1 MDKELIKTDTVWYK
15 IKKFFKGIFS
25 KEYKNEN
32 IHTEKDY
39 IKESNIDNSFIES
52 ISLDK
57 SVESAIK
64 KRNLANNLMN
74 KKVSIENL
82 SEYQVAEMITF
93 FEKYIDSM
101 DKQLTEIKEDIIKIK
116 QDTV

>member
-1 MDKELIKTDTVWYK
+1 MSKELIKTDTVWYK
-15 IKKFFKGIFS
+15 IKRFFKGIFS

-32 IHTEKDY
+32 SSIEKKY
-39 IKESNIDNSFIES
+39 IEESNFDNNFIES

-57 SVESAIK
+57 NVEAEIK

-74 KKVSIENL
+74 KKVNIESL
-82 SEYQVAEMITF
+82 SEYQVAEMISY
-93 FEKYIDSM
+93 FEKYISSM

-116 QDTV
+116 NDNI

>member
-39 IKESNIDNSFIES
+39 IK
-52 ISLDK
+52 
-57 SVESAIK
+57 
-64 KRNLANNLMN
+64 
-74 KKVSIENL
+74 
-82 SEYQVAEMITF
+82 
-93 FEKYIDSM
+93 
-101 DKQLTEIKEDIIKIK
+101 
-116 QDTV
+116 